1 MEVAATAPPIA
12 AMHAQDLEAIKLG
25 IMAEIEAKLSQKEEQ
40 LWKRGQVEIKRLQQ
54 EQQQTKEVI
63 GKLQDR
69 QSSLLS
75 ENRELRGA
83 LVEVASR
90 FEAVVKEVREVL
102 RALPQ
107 CGISANATTAT
118 GGEQVPQPS
127 PSPSSASTAAS
138 DEGLLR
144 KAMFEEPT
152 PGGCSSSS
160 TNIGMSAERTGV
172 WATGND
178 LLVVPTSLDVQDTA
192 SASQTFCT
200 PPRNSLASQ
209 DASLGGDS
217 QDVWPPTTA
226 SPAVLSLADS
236 LPPVPTNSPP
246 PNPSPGTCKLL
257 QLAECLDGNQAIP
270 GTSPCVA
277 SSARLPEVAQSSTNG
292 AAKSTATRQIELVS
306 VEIVKE
312 PGFQTLGVEVDQV
325 DGVSLRVESIDEHG
339 LLGRHNARQDGNTA
353 VCVQI
358 GDRIIEVNG
367 VKEDPAQMLNECKV
381 RQRLSFILARCIV
394 TPKVASGVDASV
406 EVAPASD
413 VDNTAK
419 QVPSPSSPI
428 ESRLRPEASV
438 FVPASQSMQEVQAS
452 PLVLP
457 PVTVLPPGF
466 EGFDTSGLLTLP
478 TGTALG
484 TQFASMLEAAGS
496 TALAS
501 GTVCL
506 PGAPPPPPFMHAG
519 SGYQE
524 DEELKRALF
533 P

>member
-1 MEVAATAPPIA
+1 
-12 AMHAQDLEAIKLG
+12 
-25 IMAEIEAKLSQKEEQ
+25 
-40 LWKRGQVEIKRLQQ
+40 
-54 EQQQTKEVI
+54 
-63 GKLQDR
+63 
-69 QSSLLS
+69 
-75 ENRELRGA
+75 
-83 LVEVASR
+83 
-90 FEAVVKEVREVL
+90 
-102 RALPQ
+102 
-107 CGISANATTAT
+107 
-118 GGEQVPQPS
+118 
-127 PSPSSASTAAS
+127 
-138 DEGLLR
+138 
-144 KAMFEEPT
+144 
-152 PGGCSSSS
+152 
-160 TNIGMSAERTGV
+160 
-172 WATGND
+172 
-178 LLVVPTSLDVQDTA
+178 
-192 SASQTFCT
+192 
-200 PPRNSLASQ
+200 
-209 DASLGGDS
+209 
-217 QDVWPPTTA
+217 
-226 SPAVLSLADS
+226 
-236 LPPVPTNSPP
+236 
-246 PNPSPGTCKLL
+246 
-257 QLAECLDGNQAIP
+257 
-270 GTSPCVA
+270 
-277 SSARLPEVAQSSTNG
+277 LPEVAQSSTNG
-292 AAKSTATRQIELVS
+292 AAKSTVTRQIELVS

-312 PGFQTLGVEVDQV
+312 PGFQTLGIEVDQV

-339 LLGRHNARQDGNTA
+339 LLGRHNARQDGNMA
-353 VCVQI
+353 RCVQI

-381 RQRLSFILARCIV
+381 RQHLSFILARCIV
-394 TPKVASGVDASV
+394 TPKVAA
-406 EVAPASD
+406 EAPASE
-413 VDNTAK
+413 

-506 PGAPPPPPFMHAG
+506 PGAPPPPPPFMHAV